1 MNDIEMSALV
11 LIFVILGIIAVL
23 LGDDDDPRFP

>member
-1 MNDIEMSALV
+1 MSHIEMSALV
-11 LIFVILGIIAVL
+11 LIFAILGTIAVL